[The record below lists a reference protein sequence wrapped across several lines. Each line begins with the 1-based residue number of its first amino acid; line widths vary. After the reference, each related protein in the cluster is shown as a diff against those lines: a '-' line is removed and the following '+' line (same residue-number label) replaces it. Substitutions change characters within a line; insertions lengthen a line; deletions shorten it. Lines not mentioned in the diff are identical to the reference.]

1 MHDPRCAEFDA
12 WLDAMPSAWQQA
24 VTMRALSMAFAKVHA
39 CPEWRERIVVLE
51 DAMHLRPEEQ
61 ERLVM
66 EAMAVARTLASR
78 SRRAA

>member
-1 MHDPRCAEFDA
+1 
-12 WLDAMPSAWQQA
+12 
-24 VTMRALSMAFAKVHA
+24 MAFAKVHA
-39 CPEWRERIVVLE
+39 CPEWRERIVLLE

-66 EAMAVARTLASR
+66 ETMAVSRTLASR

>member
-1 MHDPRCAEFDA
+1 MTEWIDGLTTA
-12 WLDAMPSAWQQA
+12 WRQ
-24 VTMRALSMAFAKVHA
+24 VVVMRALSMAFAKVHA
-39 CPEWRERIVVLE
+39 CPEWREKIVVLE
-51 DAMHLRPEEQ
+51 DAMHLEPEEQ